1 VSASEPSGSG
11 LAIAACCLGLA
22 SIGFGVAGMTLALG
36 FTSVG
41 LLVACLAI
49 GWRSSLASGAPRRR
63 SILLGLA
70 AVYLVQAG
78 VIGAIVLLDDPEG
91 APRMWLG
98 LPAPTAL
105 LVYALWP
112 LGVMPALLF
121 AARFRDTVLPEDR
134 LRRFLDAHGR
144 RD

>member
-1 VSASEPSGSG
+1 MSAPAASGSG
-11 LAIAACCLGLA
+11 WAAAAGGLGLA
-22 SIGFGVAGMTLALG
+22 SIGFGWAGMTLALAFCSIG
-36 FTSVG
+36 S
-41 LLVACLAI
+41 LLACLAL
-49 GWRSSLASGAPRRR
+49 GWKGSLAAGAERRR
-63 SILLGLA
+63 SVAAWLA
-70 AVYLVQAG
+70 AVYAVQAG
-78 VIGAIVLLDDPEG
+78 LVAAMILLDDPAG
-91 APRMWLG
+91 PPRMWLG